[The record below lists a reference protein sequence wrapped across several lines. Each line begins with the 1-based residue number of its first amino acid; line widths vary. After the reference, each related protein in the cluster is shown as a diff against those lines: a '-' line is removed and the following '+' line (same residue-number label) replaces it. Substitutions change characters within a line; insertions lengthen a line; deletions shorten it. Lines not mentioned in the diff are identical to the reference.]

1 MIPNGQNGQNGPNG
15 QHGLIGPN
23 GQNGPISPCC
33 PNGPLGQ
40 APTALAAWRSLLLV
54 MGQPAW
60 LVCAQRAV
68 VLAVNAEA
76 LALLGHSEADLLDQA
91 ADGLI
96 ATPEDMAFWD
106 DARRFAN
113 LAAAPTPLQSDTVLL
128 DARGQLVHVSRSIR
142 RLSAQHGQTDAPPY
156 LVMLQ
161 DRSAAAQELQE
172 RDLLVAELQATLEST
187 ADGILVTDLAGH
199 IRAFNKRFAAI
210 WGLPEHLLIEQQDAA
225 VFDWMR
231 HSVVDPLGYDRRL
244 AAISDAT
251 PAEASERLLLQSG
264 KVIERVTRPQ
274 HSRGRPCGRVWS
286 FRDRTELEAASQRI
300 ETLSCTDALT
310 GLCNRSQL
318 ALALATAIAQSQRR
332 ASPLALLVVDL
343 DRFKQI
349 NDSLGQQRADAL
361 LLGCADRIKGV
372 IRRGDVV
379 ARIGGDQ
386 FAVVMHDASADAAQ
400 TTAGRLLA
408 AVSQTCSVDG
418 LEFTL
423 TCSIGIALHPQDGS
437 DGEQLICHAES
448 ALRRAKQGGRACFR
462 FHQARQDA
470 DMRQRMRLDHAM
482 RQALASQRF
491 RLHYQPQIGLQN
503 GAVIGCEALIRWRDP
518 DLGEISPGQFIPVAE
533 ETGLIIAIGDWV
545 LGQAVQQAAR
555 WRADGLVMPVSINV
569 SALQFQQGDFVD
581 RVAAVLQQHRLPSS
595 LLELELTESI
605 LVHDADEA
613 LARLSQLAGLG
624 VRLAIDDFGTGY
636 SSLAYLK
643 RFPIQRL
650 KIDRSFVKGVPGDD
664 SDCAIVRAVVQM
676 AQALGMKVIAEGV
689 ETEPQR
695 AFLHRLGCDEF
706 QGFLYAPAL
715 DAGSFEQRVLGGG
728 PGGASGGSGVGGGV
742 GGGMAGRQR
751 RARPRLSLVVR

>member
-1 MIPNGQNGQNGPNG
+1 MSI
-15 QHGLIGPN
+15 
-23 GQNGPISPCC
+23 
-33 PNGPLGQ
+33 GQ
-40 APTALAAWRSLLLV
+40 APAALAAWHSLLLV
-54 MGQPAW
+54 LGQPAW

-76 LALLGHSEADLLDQA
+76 QALLGRSESDLLEQA

-96 ATPEDMAFWD
+96 ASPEDMAFWD
-106 DARRFAN
+106 EARNFASS
-113 LAAAPTPLQSDTVLL
+113 AVTPTPLLSETVLL
-128 DARGQLVHVSRSIR
+128 DAQGQLVRVSRSIR
-142 RLSAQHGQTDAPPY
+142 QLAPLPSNPGAPPY

-187 ADGILVTDLAGH
+187 ADGILVTDLAGR
-199 IRAFNKRFAAI
+199 IRAFNKRFATI
-210 WGLPEHLLIEQQDAA
+210 WGLPEHLLTERQDTE

-231 HSVVDPLGYDRRL
+231 HSVVDPLGYSRRL
-244 AAISDAT
+244 ATISEAT
-251 PAEASERLLLQSG
+251 LLEASERLTLHSG
-264 KVIERVTRPQ
+264 KVIERVTQPQ

-318 ALALATAIAQSQRR
+318 TLALAAAIAQSQRR
-332 ASPLALLVVDL
+332 ACPLALLVVDL

-349 NDSLGQQRADAL
+349 NDSLGQQVADHVL
-361 LLGCADRIKGV
+361 LDCADRIKGA
-372 IRRGDVV
+372 IRQGDVV

-386 FAVVMHDASADAAQ
+386 FAVVMHDASADAAE
-400 TTAGRLLA
+400 TTARRLLA
-408 AVSQTCSVDG
+408 AVSQTCAVDG

-437 DGEQLICHAES
+437 DGEQLVRHAES
-448 ALRRAKQGGRACFR
+448 ALRRAKQGGRACWR
-462 FHQARQDA
+462 FHQPQQDA

-482 RQALASQRF
+482 RQALAYQRF
-491 RLHYQPQIGLQN
+491 RLHYQPQIGLVT

-533 ETGLIIAIGDWV
+533 ETGFIIAIGDWV
-545 LGQAVQQAAR
+545 LTQAVQQAAR
-555 WRADGLVMPVSINV
+555 WRAAGLVMPVSVNV
-569 SALQFQQGDFVD
+569 SALQFQQSDFID
-581 RVAAVLQQHRLPSS
+581 RVAAVLQQQQLPGA

-695 AFLHRLGCDEF
+695 AFLHQLGCDEF

-715 DAGSFEQRVLGGG
+715 DAASFEQRVLGGG
-728 PGGASGGSGVGGGV
+728 PGTGQG
-742 GGGMAGRQR
+742 GRQR